1 MVAYSLDINIY
12 QKNVRRIIVM
22 GGAFALNEY
31 GTGNVGDAEFNIFY
45 DPEAANMVFNRQC

>member
-1 MVAYSLDINIY
+1 
-12 QKNVRRIIVM
+12 M

-45 DPEAANMVFNRQC
+45 DPEAANMVFNSGIKIYTIRWMLQ